1 MQEVRN
7 PAPQVAGPDELG
19 PEQIV
24 ARARQFI
31 AANLRIHLKP
41 STIARAIGVSAQDLV
56 GSYTCATIT
65 SLNKDIARLRLQ
77 AFHTLIHR
85 APEASLHSLAAQA
98 GLQMGE
104 RLQQDFKQEF
114 LVSIEEHR
122 RHCYRR
128 HRSQA

>member
-1 MQEVRN
+1 MSSHPNRSW
-7 PAPQVAGPDELG
+7 LG
-19 PEQIV
+19 
-24 ARARQFI
+24 
-31 AANLRIHLKP
+31 HTS
-41 STIARAIGVSAQDLV
+41 STSSGSV

-65 SLNKDIARLRLQ
+65 SLNEDIARLRLQ